1 VKPSEGILVFGA
13 VIFDLGDTLVK
24 VPWDVRHL
32 EKHPGTEISKFE
44 SILRVA
50 YDSIVENGVKVNW
63 KSFYDKYMTVRA
75 EQLKWQKQ
83 TLREYDM
90 SERLSRTLHA
100 LGFKVSPDSA
110 LVKRAL
116 KDQYAKYINQVELEE
131 GVHNVL
137 RDLRL
142 TYKLGLITN
151 FAYTLS
157 IYQILDKFDIRQ
169 FFDVV
174 VVSREVGWIK
184 PSPRI
189 FEVALSALKLRS
201 NQCVFVGDDVEA
213 DIKGAKGVGMKAILL
228 SRKGGSCKDA
238 DAIIGRISELP
249 SALNRLEN
257 FTD

>member
-1 VKPSEGILVFGA
+1 MFVA
-13 VIFDLGDTLVK
+13 VIFDLGDTLVR
-24 VPWDVRHL
+24 VPWDVKHL
-32 EKHPGTEISKFE
+32 EKHPGREISKFE

-50 YDSIVENGVKVNW
+50 YDSIVKSGVRVDW
-63 KSFYDKYMTVRA
+63 KSFYDEYMTVRA

-83 TLREYDM
+83 TLREYNM
-90 SERLSRTLHA
+90 GERLARTLSA
-100 LGFKVSPDSA
+100 FGFKVSPDSA

-116 KDQYAKYINQVELEE
+116 EDQYAKYINEVELVE
-131 GVHNVL
+131 GVPSVL

-142 TYKLGLITN
+142 KYKLGLITN

-157 IYQILDKFDIRQ
+157 IYKILDKFDIRQ

-189 FEVALSALKLRS
+189 FKVALSALKLES
-201 NQCVFVGDDVEA
+201 SKCVFVGDDVEA

-228 SRKGGSCKDA
+228 SRKEGFCKDA
-238 DAIIGRISELP
+238 DATIGCISELP
-249 SALNRLEN
+249 SALDRLEN